1 VQIQGI
7 TNVIEADGVSQLG
20 EEQTNDVAPR
30 KERAGLFVHPG
41 FPRQSRNQMGGNPF
55 AKLGENR
62 DFRTA
67 WLSFGFVF
75 FHPCRVAG
83 KTTSAKLFLFGY
95 GMPVISYQ

>member
-1 VQIQGI
+1 
-7 TNVIEADGVSQLG
+7 
-20 EEQTNDVAPR
+20 
-30 KERAGLFVHPG
+30 
-41 FPRQSRNQMGGNPF
+41 MGGNPF

-95 GMPVISYQ
+95 GMPVITDD